1 MRMSAMHGF
10 LVASFTGPSGDRREV
25 VDQGREG
32 LCKVCKGWLTR
43 AERGT
48 GSVGGSVYIPFLLL
62 E

>member
-1 MRMSAMHGF
+1 MAFWWPRSLRLSVG
-10 LVASFTGPSGDRREV
+10 RREI

-32 LCKVCKGWLTR
+32 RCKVCKGYLMR

-48 GSVGGSVYIPFLLL
+48 GSVGSSIHIPILLL